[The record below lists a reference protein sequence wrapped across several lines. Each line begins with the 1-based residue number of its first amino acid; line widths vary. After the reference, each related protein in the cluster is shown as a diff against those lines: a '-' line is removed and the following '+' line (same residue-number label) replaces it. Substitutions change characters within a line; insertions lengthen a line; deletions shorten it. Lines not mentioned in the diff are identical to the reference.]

1 MSFSRFSE
9 DEMEVVK
16 TIPGPKGSYTE
27 IFNTPISPKENLMR
41 MYAGKTPMWIP
52 SLGETIQM
60 KIDIDPEN
68 IARSPSGGVDGYG
81 VEWTFVDVV
90 GGATVRPGAPKVPD
104 INNWEDYITVPDPDK
119 WDWKGC
125 RERHKDELDPNYA
138 TYIMFGSNLFERL
151 IAVMDCGNACIALID
166 EDQKEGVHRFFRA
179 VTAYRKRYYE
189 LVKQWFDADIVN
201 FNDDWGTQNGPFFSY
216 ATAEEMLVPYV
227 AESCKKAHELGMIVD
242 LHCCGKVEPL
252 VPLFIQEGM
261 DSWGGQPLNDK
272 PALKKKYGD
281 RMLFTYELDLG
292 RDPDDDT
299 VKAAVK
305 GFMEDFG
312 YDNRGFDRSRSAKFS
327 RELYRASR
335 KNFDRLVEEGKAV
348 L

>member
-125 RERHKDELDPNYA
+125 WERHKDELDPNYA

>member
-1 MSFSRFSE
+1 
-9 DEMEVVK
+9 
-16 TIPGPKGSYTE
+16 
-27 IFNTPISPKENLMR
+27 
-41 MYAGKTPMWIP
+41 
-52 SLGETIQM
+52 
-60 KIDIDPEN
+60 
-68 IARSPSGGVDGYG
+68 
-81 VEWTFVDVV
+81 
-90 GGATVRPGAPKVPD
+90 
-104 INNWEDYITVPDPDK
+104 
-119 WDWKGC
+119 
-125 RERHKDELDPNYA
+125 
-138 TYIMFGSNLFERL
+138 
-151 IAVMDCGNACIALID
+151 
-166 EDQKEGVHRFFRA
+166 
-179 VTAYRKRYYE
+179 
-189 LVKQWFDADIVN
+189 
-201 FNDDWGTQNGPFFSY
+201 
-216 ATAEEMLVPYV
+216 
-227 AESCKKAHELGMIVD
+227 MIVD

>member
-1 MSFSRFSE
+1 M
-9 DEMEVVK
+9 
-16 TIPGPKGSYTE
+16 
-27 IFNTPISPKENLMR
+27 
-41 MYAGKTPMWIP
+41 
-52 SLGETIQM
+52 
-60 KIDIDPEN
+60 
-68 IARSPSGGVDGYG
+68 
-81 VEWTFVDVV
+81 
-90 GGATVRPGAPKVPD
+90 
-104 INNWEDYITVPDPDK
+104 TVPDPDK
-119 WDWKGC
+119 WDWQGC
-125 RERHKDELDPNYA
+125 WERNKDKLDPNYA

-166 EDQKEGVHRFFRA
+166 DDQKEGVHRFFRA

-216 ATAEEMLVPYV
+216 ETAEEMLVPYV
-227 AESCKKAHELGMIVD
+227 TETCKKAHDLGMIVD

-272 PALKKKYGD
+272 PALKRMYGD
-281 RMLFTYELDLG
+281 GLLFTHELDLG
-292 RDPDDDT
+292 KDPDDDT
-299 VKAAVK
+299 IKAAVNK
-305 GFMEDFG
+305 FMEEFG
-312 YDNRGFDRSRSAKFS
+312 YDNRGFDRSRNVKFS